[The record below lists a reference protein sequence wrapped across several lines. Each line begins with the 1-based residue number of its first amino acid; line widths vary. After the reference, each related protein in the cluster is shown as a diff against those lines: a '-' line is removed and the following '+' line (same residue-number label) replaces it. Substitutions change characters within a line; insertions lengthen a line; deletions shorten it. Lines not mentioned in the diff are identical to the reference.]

1 MKTEN
6 IRKFLL
12 PPGPILALTLIG
24 LLLLS
29 ALLYYRSVRI
39 QRFLEPALAM
49 SEPRLKFG
57 QNINDLISKEFGAE
71 ELDGIKFKSNSILIR
86 QSLLFT
92 NSNGLRPDTI
102 KKLANIFLSA
112 LNNQDIRKHISII
125 LVIVRTPAS
134 NNIDEQQQ
142 LQLQEMAGQILKKLY
157 ESEPK
162 IEKEFNRYFGSTVF
176 TTDSKIKEPNLI
188 EFRIVPSE
196 QLHIEVLQKLM
207 KYAE

>member
-24 LLLLS
+24 LMLLS

-71 ELDGIKFKSNSILIR
+71 EIDGIKFKSNSILVR

-92 NSNGLRPDTI
+92 SSNSLRYDTI

-112 LNNQDIRKHISII
+112 LNNPDIRKHISII
-125 LVIVRTPAS
+125 LINARMPIS
-134 NNIDEQQQ
+134 NMDKQQQ
-142 LQLQEMAGQILKKLY
+142 LQLQEMAGQILNALY

-162 IEKEFNRYFGSTVF
+162 LEKEFNKYFGSTAL
-176 TTDSKIKEPNLI
+176 TADSKIKEPNLI

-196 QLHIEVLQKLM
+196 QLHIEVLQRLM

>member
-6 IRKFLL
+6 IRKFFL

-24 LLLLS
+24 LMLLS

-71 ELDGIKFKSNSILIR
+71 EIDGIKFKSNSIFVR

-92 NSNGLRPDTI
+92 SSNGLRSDTI

-112 LNNQDIRKHISII
+112 LNNPDIRKHISII
-125 LVIVRTPAS
+125 LVSARMPI
-134 NNIDEQQQ
+134 NNMDKQQ
-142 LQLQEMAGQILKKLY
+142 LLLLQQMAGQILEALY
-157 ESEPK
+157 ASEPK
-162 IEKEFNRYFGSTVF
+162 LEKEFNKYFGSTAL
-176 TTDSKIKEPNLI
+176 TSDSKIKELNLI

-196 QLHIEVLQKLM
+196 QLHIEVLQRLM

>member
-1 MKTEN
+1 MKTEK
-6 IRKFLL
+6 IKKFLL

-71 ELDGIKFKSNSILIR
+71 EIDRIKFKSNSIFIQ

-92 NSNGLRPDTI
+92 SSNCLRSDTI

-112 LNNQDIRKHISII
+112 LNNPDIRKHISII
-125 LVIVRTPAS
+125 LVSTKSPI
-134 NNIDEQQQ
+134 NNTDKQQ
-142 LQLQEMAGQILKKLY
+142 LLLQEIAGQIIEALY
-157 ESEPK
+157 AYEPK
-162 IEKEFNRYFGSTVF
+162 LEKEFNKYFASTAL
-176 TTDSKIKEPNLI
+176 TSDSKTKELHLI

-196 QLHIEVLQKLM
+196 QLHIEVLQRLM

>member
-6 IRKFLL
+6 IRKFFL

-24 LLLLS
+24 LMLLS

-71 ELDGIKFKSNSILIR
+71 EIDGIKFKSNSIFVR

-92 NSNGLRPDTI
+92 SSNDLRSDTI

-112 LNNQDIRKHISII
+112 LNNPDIRKHISII
-125 LVIVRTPAS
+125 LVSARMPI
-134 NNIDEQQQ
+134 NNMDKQQ
-142 LQLQEMAGQILKKLY
+142 LLLLQQMAGQILEALY
-157 ESEPK
+157 ASEPK
-162 IEKEFNRYFGSTVF
+162 LEKEFNKYFGSTAL
-176 TTDSKIKEPNLI
+176 TSDSKIKELNLI

-196 QLHIEVLQKLM
+196 QLHIEVLQRLM